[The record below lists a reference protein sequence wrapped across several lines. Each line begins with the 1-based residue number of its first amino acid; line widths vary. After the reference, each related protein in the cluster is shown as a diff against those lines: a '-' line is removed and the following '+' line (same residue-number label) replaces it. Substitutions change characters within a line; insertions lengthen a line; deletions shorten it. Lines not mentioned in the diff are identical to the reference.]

1 MDQSRTLQLGSKK
14 EVREYVKSHRPS
26 AFPLMGL
33 YKNLSQVLDSQ
44 KGQWGAFKALSDEP
58 PLEGVLPPHIDWYF
72 PIIKNK
78 EMQFAKSQK
87 WQRNSLGVLEPV
99 EGTVMASDRLQGF
112 LVPGVAFSKKGQRVG
127 RGHGYFDRALAGS
140 TALKV
145 GICYSYQVFEQLP
158 VEDHDVNMDV
168 LISNDEIIWL
178 KR

>member
-1 MDQSRTLQLGSKK
+1 MDQSQALQLNSKD

-33 YKNLSQVLDSQ
+33 YKNLSQVLDTQ
-44 KGQWGAFKALSDEP
+44 KGQWAAFKALSDEP

-72 PIIKNK
+72 PVLKNN

-87 WQRNSLGVLEPV
+87 WQRTSLGFLEPV
-99 EGTVMASDRLQGF
+99 DGTFIPSQRLQGF
-112 LVPGVAFSKKGQRVG
+112 LVPGVAFSRKGQRIG
-127 RGHGYFDRALAGS
+127 RGHGFFDKALAGS
-140 TALKV
+140 SALKIGV
-145 GICYSYQVFEQLP
+145 CYSYQVFEQLP
-158 VEDHDVNMDV
+158 VEDHDINMDV